1 MMPSSILA
9 SSRSRRSICQA
20 TRRTTWGTRLA
31 VSLPVAVQERKT
43 NEADNVFVGDS
54 LFHVDIGTAR
64 CDFPGGSA
72 HALYQS
78 AKKLLSLPDEVRI
91 WTGHDYPPEGEREPV
106 PSVSVKEH
114 REKNRHMR
122 DGVSEDQFVA
132 MRSERDAHLAAPRLL
147 HESLQVNV
155 RGGRLPKENEA
166 GMRLL
171 KLPLKMKGGASSLA
185 SDQ

>member
-1 MMPSSILA
+1 
-9 SSRSRRSICQA
+9 
-20 TRRTTWGTRLA
+20 
-31 VSLPVAVQERKT
+31 
-43 NEADNVFVGDS
+43 
-54 LFHVDIGTAR
+54 
-64 CDFPGGSA
+64 
-72 HALYQS
+72 
-78 AKKLLSLPDEVRI
+78 
-91 WTGHDYPPEGEREPV
+91 
-106 PSVSVKEH
+106 VSVKEH